1 MGSSSEN
8 RNKEHVYTL
17 HNVAAGGFFSVFLFL
32 MIFLLILYFH

>member
-17 HNVAAGGFFSVFLFL
+17 HNVAAGGFFSVFLFYD
-32 MIFLLILYFH
+32 FLLILYFH